1 MQAPVPVPYAA
12 PAPQTNTL
20 LWVTSA
26 LAAVATLII
35 PLNFF
40 VLTSDTSSHDA
51 PTAFWVLAVLQLVLG
66 MAAAVGAIV
75 HAVQRRGGVRA
86 VSIVLALFAAL
97 VGLGG
102 PVGMVLVWLAQG
114 LSGLAGGAWGRPL
127 RVRGKLLH
135 PSLRVGSDWTRGDRP
150 DVHDLDD
157 ATRAALEALWLHDA
171 QKEHASVPAFARITW
186 LLCAVGAPGELVDW
200 SNRSAAE
207 EIDHARR
214 CFALAAGYGG
224 RSHTAEPMPDLL
236 LGGLDFGGDPLVRLA
251 IESLKDGCLLEDFN
265 ADVAGA
271 CARACRDRATKDV
284 LERIT
289 REERSHAEL
298 SWALLAWLLARG
310 GAKVARA
317 VRGAADELDAVA
329 RPTAVS
335 RDKLALVRR
344 ADASKMR
351 AHGRIDD
358 AEWAALWAAR
368 LEATRAR
375 ASALLGELAR
385 AA

>member
-1 MQAPVPVPYAA
+1 ME
-12 PAPQTNTL
+12 PAQPQKL
-20 LWVTSA
+20 LWVTTG
-26 LAAVATLII
+26 LAAVATAII
-35 PLNFF
+35 PVNFL
-40 VLTSDTSSHDA
+40 VLTSDTTPGDA
-51 PTAFWVLAVLQLVLG
+51 PAAFWVLATLQLVLG
-66 MAAAVGAIV
+66 MAAAICGIV
-75 HAVQRRGGVRA
+75 HAVRRGGGVRA
-86 VSIVLALFAAL
+86 VSIVLAVFGAL

-135 PSLRVGSDWTRGDRP
+135 PSLCVGSDWTRGDRP
-150 DVHDLDD
+150 DVDDLDD

-224 RSHTAEPMPDLL
+224 RSHTAEAMPDLL
-236 LGGLDFGGDPLVRLA
+236 LGGLDLGGDPLVRLA
-251 IESLKDGCLLEDFN
+251 VESLKDGCLLEDFN

-284 LERIT
+284 LERIA
-289 REERSHAEL
+289 REERSHAEF
-298 SWALLAWLLARG
+298 SWALLAWLGARG

-317 VRGAADELDAVA
+317 VGGAVDELDAVA
-329 RPTAVS
+329 RPTAVAH
-335 RDKLALVRR
+335 DKLELAAR
-344 ADASKMR
+344 ADAAKMR
-351 AHGRIDD
+351 AHGRVDD
-358 AEWAALWAAR
+358 AEWAAMWTAR
-368 LEATRAR
+368 LQATRAR
-375 ASALLGELAR
+375 AATLLGDVAR